1 MPELPDPGSL
11 SPEADPNRILMIW
24 PCFSY
29 NFAVIIGRGAGKEP
43 RGRGSRRSPGPAP
56 RERPTEGRRKA
67 EGSMYW
73 YLLAKNWFE
82 AKVAEE
88 KGQDLV
94 EYALIIALVSIAIVA
109 GLTALKGG
117 IEGVFSTI
125 VGDFG
130 S

>member
-1 MPELPDPGSL
+1 
-11 SPEADPNRILMIW
+11 
-24 PCFSY
+24 
-29 NFAVIIGRGAGKEP
+29 
-43 RGRGSRRSPGPAP
+43 
-56 RERPTEGRRKA
+56 
-67 EGSMYW
+67 MYW

-109 GLTALKGG
+109 GLNALQGG
-117 IEGVFSTI
+117 ISGVFNTI
-125 VGDFG
+125 VDKFNVG